1 MATTLQQLAQF
12 LDHRQWRYRVDPAE
26 SHILTGVK
34 AEHVDP
40 FVMVLRLSEQGE
52 FLQFQAPQILMVS
65 DSVYKGLLLQTM
77 AHIQYQVKMLRLEY
91 DPTDSRI
98 LASIELPLE
107 DAPLTDRQFNRCLE
121 GLVHLVDQEAMP
133 RLKAVLA
140 TGEDP
145 GRRALAQR
153 LMADIPTELM
163 GLLEEMVNL
172 HQQQRLAD
180 ER

>member
-1 MATTLQQLAQF
+1 
-12 LDHRQWRYRVDPAE
+12 
-26 SHILTGVK
+26 
-34 AEHVDP
+34 
-40 FVMVLRLSEQGE
+40 
-52 FLQFQAPQILMVS
+52 
-65 DSVYKGLLLQTM
+65 
-77 AHIQYQVKMLRLEY
+77 MLRLEY
-91 DPTDSRI
+91 DPTDGEIR
-98 LASIELPLE
+98 ASIELPLE